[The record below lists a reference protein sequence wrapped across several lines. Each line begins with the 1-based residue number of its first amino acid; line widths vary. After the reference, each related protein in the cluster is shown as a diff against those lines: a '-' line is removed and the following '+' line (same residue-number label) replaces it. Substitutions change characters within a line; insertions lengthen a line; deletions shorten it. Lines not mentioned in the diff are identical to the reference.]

1 MMLAGAYASPVS
13 LFSVLP
19 EKREN
24 PPEGPLAALRLTLA
38 GRARSSSEETP
49 PLHFRLTPKIPLKLR
64 FFISGPR
71 AALRAVGL
79 RNAPAGAV
87 LSPPDPLTRKGYT
100 AALSGKAAKG
110 CAVAG
115 LRRGP

>member
-38 GRARSSSEETP
+38 GRARSTAQPLVVLPLRTAVSPLRGKEKKTFWSLWECTP
-49 PLHFRLTPKIPLKLR
+49 
-64 FFISGPR
+64 FIG
-71 AALRAVGL
+71 AAEK
-79 RNAPAGAV
+79 
-87 LSPPDPLTRKGYT
+87 T
-100 AALSGKAAKG
+100 
-110 CAVAG
+110 
-115 LRRGP
+115 